1 MGYAW
6 NKIRSVKLDDISS
19 QSLRGRAQRRTCILH
34 DVVVAAV
41 YRLLARVALR
51 ICLVA
56 LLPSPT
62 LPILTFFLYVGAKLG
77 SVSSWKPGKV
87 AAVADR
93 DQLVVTS
100 ARSRRRGSGCRRP
113 PR

>member
-87 AAVADR
+87 AAVAR
-93 DQLVVTS
+93 QGISWSLSSS
-100 ARSRRRGSGCRRP
+100 AQ
-113 PR
+113 